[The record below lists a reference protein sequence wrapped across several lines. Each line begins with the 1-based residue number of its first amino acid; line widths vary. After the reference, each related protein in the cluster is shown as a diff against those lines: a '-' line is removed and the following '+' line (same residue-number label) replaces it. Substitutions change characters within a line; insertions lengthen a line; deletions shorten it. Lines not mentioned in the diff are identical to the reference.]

1 MCSLKVLRR
10 FYEIRLL
17 NALSDM
23 KVKLETEEAENQLLR
38 DQIKEE
44 RVSGFLK

>member
-1 MCSLKVLRR
+1 MQRFNYK